1 MKKFIMLH
9 FLINQTY
16 FLGQDNEKM
25 QFSSNIFH
33 FMRPVPKGG
42 ASGSTVFSSA
52 IFPNVEL

>member
-1 MKKFIMLH
+1 MYEKFIMLH

-33 FMRPVPKGG
+33 FDETSCLKFV
-42 ASGSTVFSSA
+42 VSSMTKSKA
-52 IFPNVEL
+52 KSKS